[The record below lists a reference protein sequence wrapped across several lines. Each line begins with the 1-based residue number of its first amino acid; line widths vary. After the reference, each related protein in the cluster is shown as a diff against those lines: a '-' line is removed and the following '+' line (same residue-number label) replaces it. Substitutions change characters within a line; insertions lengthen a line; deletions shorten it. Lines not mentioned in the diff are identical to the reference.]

1 MKLTLLVGC
10 FAALSLSAG
19 QESIS
24 KYDPAMAQE
33 NAVVTNGVKWIDGK
47 FLPIEGRAFT
57 DVDHYYDRLPKNVT
71 TNVNGG
77 VRSMKHHTAGM
88 QIGRAHV

>member
-24 KYDPAMAQE
+24 KYDPAMSHE
-33 NAVVTNGVKWIDGK
+33 YEFFKYGV
-47 FLPIEGRAFT
+47 
-57 DVDHYYDRLPKNVT
+57 
-71 TNVNGG
+71 
-77 VRSMKHHTAGM
+77 
-88 QIGRAHV
+88 